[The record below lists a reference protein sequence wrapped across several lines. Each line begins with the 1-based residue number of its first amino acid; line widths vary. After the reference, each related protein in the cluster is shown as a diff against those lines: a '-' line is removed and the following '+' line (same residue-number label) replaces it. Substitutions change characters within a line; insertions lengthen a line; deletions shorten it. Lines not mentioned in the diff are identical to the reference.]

1 MIIDGRL
8 KIAWLPFLG
17 ILVAVSALGQD
28 PVSIRVD
35 ASQTIGRFSPIYSY
49 FGYDEPNFTYTA
61 NGTKLINELGALGR
75 APAFIRTHFLLAT
88 GDGSGGLKWGSTN
101 AYTEDSAGKPI
112 YDWNVID
119 RIFETYLHAGTR
131 PFVEIGFMPQA
142 LSSKPEPYRPTWIPG
157 AENKDYATGWSYP
170 PSDYRKWEELV
181 YQWVRH
187 CVEKYGPQEVASWY
201 WEVWNEPDIFYWHGT
216 PDDYDKLYDYS
227 AAALKRALPSAR
239 IGGPA
244 VTGPSSPKAAAFLRQ
259 FLEHCD
265 HGANFASGGTGA
277 PLDFITFHAKGR
289 PSVVEGHVRM
299 GIVKQT
305 QDVDAGFQIVR
316 EYSKFRDLPIV
327 LSESDPEGCA
337 ACSARVYPPNAYRN
351 GTLYPA
357 YTAVML
363 KNIYELADREQ
374 VNIAGMLTWAF
385 EFEDQPYFD
394 GFRTLATNGID
405 KPVLNLFRMLGLMQG
420 RRVKTESSHR
430 AQLSTMLS
438 DGIREPDVDSLAVAQ
453 DREVSVLVWNYCDDD
468 VSKPAARVRL
478 IVAGFPHTTRVLL
491 RDYRID
497 EDHSNS
503 WAVWKKIGSPQ
514 SPSPEQYATL
524 RAAGQLQQNDSP
536 QWLSLRNHEASI
548 DLSLPRESISLLQ
561 LSW

>member
-1 MIIDGRL
+1 MIADL
-8 KIAWLPFLG
+8 KSTIACLLLLG
-17 ILVAVSALGQD
+17 VISFSALGQD
-28 PVSIRVD
+28 QVSIRVD
-35 ASQTIGRFSPIYSY
+35 ASQPSARFNPIYSY
-49 FGYDEPNFTYTA
+49 FGYDEPNLTYTA
-61 NGTKLINELGALGR
+61 NGTKLINELGTLSST
-75 APAFIRTHFLLAT
+75 PVYIRTHFLLAT

-112 YDWNVID
+112 YDWKVID
-119 RIFETYLHAGTR
+119 RIFETYMHAGAK

-142 LSSKPEPYRPTWIPG
+142 LSTKPEPYRPTWIPG
-157 AENKDYATGWSYP
+157 AANKDYAIGWSYP
-170 PSDYRKWEELV
+170 PRDYRKWEELV

-187 CVEKYGPQEVASWY
+187 CVEKYGPGEVESWY

-227 AAALKRALPSAR
+227 ATAVKRALPSAR

-277 PLDFITFHAKGR
+277 PLDFITFHAKGQ
-289 PSVVEGHVRM
+289 PSIVEGHLRM
-299 GIVKQT
+299 GIAKQT
-305 QDVDAGFQIVR
+305 RDVDAGFQIVR
-316 EYSKFRDLPIV
+316 AYTKFHDLPIV

-337 ACSARVYPPNAYRN
+337 ACSAHVYPPNAYRN

-363 KNIYELADREQ
+363 KNINELADREQ
-374 VNIAGMLTWAF
+374 ANIAGMLTWAF

-394 GFRTLATNGID
+394 GFRTLATNGVD
-405 KPVLNLFRMLGLMQG
+405 KPVLNLFRMLGVMQG

-430 AQLSTMLS
+430 VQLSTMLT
-438 DGIREPDVDSLAVAQ
+438 DGVSEPDVDALAVTE
-453 DREVSVLVWNYCDDD
+453 DREVSVLTWNYCDDD
-468 VSKPAARVRL
+468 VFGPAAKVRL
-478 IVAGFPHTTRVLL
+478 VIAGLPDGTKRLLL
-491 RDYRID
+491 RDFRID
-497 EDHSNS
+497 EGHSNS
-503 WAVWKKIGSPQ
+503 WAVWKKMGSPQ

-524 RAAGQLQQNDSP
+524 EAAGQLQQNDSSR
-536 QWLSLRNHEASI
+536 WISLRNGEANV

-561 LSW
+561 LTW